1 LLSKKDL
8 NYLNSVNNLSIKN
21 LGLTGINPSVAC
33 LIVDFKNNS
42 RGIVLSYGLTS
53 HSGRPHAEIN
63 ALNKIS
69 NSRINNQTTLYVSL
83 EPCFKENSC
92 CAKKI
97 VSKGIKRV
105 VIASLDPN
113 PQIHGKGVKFLK
125 SQGIQVI
132 LAGPKQNI
140 FKKINKYFYYFQKK
154 NLPYITLK
162 IAVSHNYYAK
172 SLISKNITLNETQHY
187 MHKLRLK
194 HDAIVVG
201 FNTYKDDRPKLNCRL
216 NGIDKKIIPYVLT
229 NELNKKIKFP
239 QIVFKNNTHFDNF
252 FSILNKKPVQ
262 SVLIEGGLQTFKK
275 FLINRVFN
283 EVIICQSSKSI
294 KKSKKRYKL
303 DKKLI
308 ESRCKKMNSQIY
320 LKDKIDT
327 YLNV

>member
-33 LIVDFKNNS
+33 LIVDFKINS
-42 RGIVLSYGLTS
+42 QGIVLSYGLTS
-53 HSGRPHAEIN
+53 QSGRPHAEIN

-69 NSRINNQTTLYVSL
+69 NSQINNQTTLYVSL

-113 PQIHGKGVKFLK
+113 PQIYGKGIKFLK
-125 SQGIQVI
+125 SQGVEVI
-132 LAGPKQNI
+132 LAGPRQNI
-140 FKKINKYFYYFQKK
+140 FKIINKYFYYFQKT

-172 SLISKNITLNETQHY
+172 SLTSKNITLNETQHY

-201 FNTYKDDRPKLNCRL
+201 FNTYKDDNPKLNCRL
-216 NGIDKKIIPYVLT
+216 NGIVKKITPYVLT
-229 NELNKKIKFP
+229 NELNKKVKFP
-239 QIVFKNNTHFDNF
+239 QIVFKNITHFDDF
-252 FSILNKKPVQ
+252 YSILNKKSVQ

-275 FLINRVFN
+275 FLINQVFN
-283 EVIICQSSKSI
+283 EVIICQSSKTI

-308 ESRCKKMNSQIY
+308 ESRCKKINSQIY
-320 LKDKIDT
+320 LMDRIDT
-327 YLNV
+327 YVNV

>member
-1 LLSKKDL
+1 MKLL
-8 NYLNSVNNLSIKN
+8 
-21 LGLTGINPSVAC
+21 
-33 LIVDFKNNS
+33 
-42 RGIVLSYGLTS
+42 
-53 HSGRPHAEIN
+53 
-63 ALNKIS
+63 
-69 NSRINNQTTLYVSL
+69 
-83 EPCFKENSC
+83 
-92 CAKKI
+92 
-97 VSKGIKRV
+97 
-105 VIASLDPN
+105 
-113 PQIHGKGVKFLK
+113 FLK
-125 SQGIQVI
+125 LYKGDFFFE
-132 LAGPKQNI
+132 N
-140 FKKINKYFYYFQKK
+140 N
-154 NLPYITLK
+154 
-162 IAVSHNYYAK
+162 
-172 SLISKNITLNETQHY
+172 KNITLNETQHY

-201 FNTYKDDRPKLNCRL
+201 FNTYKDDSPKLNCRL

-283 EVIICQSSKSI
+283 EVVICQSSKSI